1 MGSKELIANLF
12 RISQTEEK
20 LRKDVVDNAK
30 TATSVHYSLGRSLLP
45 MEIREGRLLF
55 TPFGCSSNSIQ
66 PILSRLRRGA
76 GYIAV
81 ITSLVGHLAAQ
92 CKMPCEQ

>member
-66 PILSRLRRGA
+66 PILSRLRREA
-76 GYIAV
+76 GIMANV
-81 ITSLVGHLAAQ
+81 TLLAGRRAAG
-92 CKMPCEQ
+92 CTTPCEQ